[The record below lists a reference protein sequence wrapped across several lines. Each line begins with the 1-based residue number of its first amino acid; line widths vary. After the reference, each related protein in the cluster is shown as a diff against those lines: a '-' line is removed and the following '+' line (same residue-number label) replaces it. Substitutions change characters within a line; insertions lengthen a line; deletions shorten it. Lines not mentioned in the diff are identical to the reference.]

1 LLLCQIKLKSKDLGS
16 FPGGASGKEHIYQHR
31 RWKRYRF
38 KPWIRKIP
46 WRRACNPLQYSC
58 LENPTDRGA
67 WQAIVHRVTKSCTQ
81 LKWLSMHALRSY
93 TLPSYFTFY
102 LIFAKGVPDAW
113 IMLGLCQK
121 LHPPIYLIGM
131 SIVLFLKITLLR
143 YNLHKKLYIF
153 HLYNFEYGGKYTAMK
168 TWPLSVINIS
178 ITSKSFFLSSL
189 LLSFCDK
196 NT

>member
-1 LLLCQIKLKSKDLGS
+1 MKIYIYG
-16 FPGGASGKEHIYQHR
+16 FPDGTSGKEHTCQCR
-31 RWKRYRF
+31 RHERCRF
-38 KPWIRKIP
+38 HPWVGKIP

-58 LENPTDRGA
+58 LENLMDRGA
-67 WQAIVHRVTKSCTQ
+67 W
-81 LKWLSMHALRSY
+81 HALRSY